1 MSNGLGPDFN
11 RIWSAGLLTNLADG
25 VLRLAAPLLAIT
37 LTRDPVLIS
46 LLSALSLLPWL
57 FLAVPIGAVV
67 DRVDRR
73 KALFL
78 GNLARAIIGL
88 AVSYIVYQDAMTIEI
103 LLLAT
108 FLWGV
113 CEVLVDT
120 TSQAILPEILK
131 SDQLER
137 GNSRLNTAEVIVAQF
152 VGSPLGGLLYAVA
165 IALPFFLSG
174 IGFAI
179 AALIV
184 SIFPFHTSLKP
195 AERAPDA
202 PDPHFLNEIKF
213 GIKYMYEEKRIDS
226 NSYEKVTLHN
236 IMPRNAKW
244 YNKLDDA
251 GIVRQGM
258 RVVKGDVLVSK
269 ISVIS
274 KPGAESQRDSSI
286 CTQHDQEGVVH
297 RVIVTTNTD
306 GYQLIKIVIRQTK
319 IPEIGD
325 KFASRSAQKGTLGM
339 TFRQEDMPFTRDGI
353 VPDIIINPNA
363 IPSRMTIAQ
372 LLECVLGKAGS
383 MEATLNDS
391 TPFTANSVNIA
402 DEICNRLASVG
413 FERDGSEMLCNGMT
427 GERMRAKVFIGPT
440 YYQRLKHM
448 VGDKIHA
455 RADGDVQILTNQ
467 PLEGRS
473 RGGGLRLGEMER
485 DALIAHGTSNFLRER
500 LYTMSDPYEVVVCY
514 GCGSTQSKQH
524 ECRNCGSDDFAGC
537 GRDFPCVWDVRRHPH
552 HSSYVFDRRH
562 YCFIHR
568 KQRA

>member
-57 FLAVPIGAVV
+57 FFAVPIGAVV

-88 AVSYIVYQDAMTIEI
+88 AVSYIVYQDAMTIEL

-131 SDQLER
+131 SNQLER

-184 SIFPFHTSLKP
+184 SIFPFRTSLKP

-213 GIKYMYEEKRIDS
+213 GIKYMYEEKRIFHLVVITTLLGFFFSLS
-226 NSYEKVTLHN
+226 NAIAPLFIIEELGVE
-236 IMPRNAKW
+236 PRYLGILLAIQGLGALAGSVLAPRISKTMGRGRALAFNLLIASLPIFIIGFVPNVW
-244 YNKLDDA
+244 YFLPLGVIIGA
-251 GIVRQGM
+251 T
-258 RVVKGDVLVSK
+258 
-269 ISVIS
+269 ISVWNILLMS
-274 KPGAESQRDSSI
+274 VYQSIIPRELYGRIHGARRTI
-286 CTQHDQEGVVH
+286 VWGLMPIGA
-297 RVIVTTNTD
+297 VI
-306 GYQLIKIVIRQTK
+306 G
-319 IPEIGD
+319 
-325 KFASRSAQKGTLGM
+325 
-339 TFRQEDMPFTRDGI
+339 
-353 VPDIIINPNA
+353 
-363 IPSRMTIAQ
+363 
-372 LLECVLGKAGS
+372 
-383 MEATLNDS
+383 
-391 TPFTANSVNIA
+391 
-402 DEICNRLASVG
+402 G
-413 FERDGSEMLCNGMT
+413 F
-427 GERMRAKVFIGPT
+427 V
-440 YYQRLKHM
+440 
-448 VGDKIHA
+448 A
-455 RADGDVQILTNQ
+455 R
-467 PLEGRS
+467 
-473 RGGGLRLGEMER
+473 GGLRLPYIIGGLISLIVVAFSFKRIVQIGE
-485 DALIAHGTSNFLRER
+485 DSVAI
-500 LYTMSDPYEVVVCY
+500 
-514 GCGSTQSKQH
+514 SK
-524 ECRNCGSDDFAGC
+524 END
-537 GRDFPCVWDVRRHPH
+537 
-552 HSSYVFDRRH
+552 
-562 YCFIHR
+562 
-568 KQRA
+568 K

>member
-57 FLAVPIGAVV
+57 FFAVPIGAVV

-88 AVSYIVYQDAMTIEI
+88 AVSYIVYQDAMTIEL

-174 IGFAI
+174 IGFVI

-202 PDPHFLNEIKF
+202 PAPHFLNEIKF
-213 GIKYMYEEKRIDS
+213 GIKYMYEEKRIFHLVVITTLLGFFFSLS
-226 NSYEKVTLHN
+226 NAIAPLFIIEELGVE
-236 IMPRNAKW
+236 PRYLGILLAIQGLGALAGSVLAPQISKSMGRGRALAFNLLIASLPIFIIGFVPNVW
-244 YNKLDDA
+244 YFLPLGVIIGA
-251 GIVRQGM
+251 T
-258 RVVKGDVLVSK
+258 
-269 ISVIS
+269 ISVWNILLMS
-274 KPGAESQRDSSI
+274 VYQSIIPRELYGRIHGARRTIVWGLMPIGS
-286 CTQHDQEGVVH
+286 
-297 RVIVTTNTD
+297 VI
-306 GYQLIKIVIRQTK
+306 G
-319 IPEIGD
+319 
-325 KFASRSAQKGTLGM
+325 
-339 TFRQEDMPFTRDGI
+339 
-353 VPDIIINPNA
+353 
-363 IPSRMTIAQ
+363 
-372 LLECVLGKAGS
+372 
-383 MEATLNDS
+383 
-391 TPFTANSVNIA
+391 
-402 DEICNRLASVG
+402 G
-413 FERDGSEMLCNGMT
+413 F
-427 GERMRAKVFIGPT
+427 V
-440 YYQRLKHM
+440 
-448 VGDKIHA
+448 A
-455 RADGDVQILTNQ
+455 R
-467 PLEGRS
+467 
-473 RGGGLRLGEMER
+473 GGLRLPYIIGG
-485 DALIAHGTSNFLRER
+485 LISL
-500 LYTMSDPYEVVVCY
+500 VVVAFSFKRIVQI
-514 GCGSTQSKQH
+514 GEESVAISK
-524 ECRNCGSDDFAGC
+524 END
-537 GRDFPCVWDVRRHPH
+537 
-552 HSSYVFDRRH
+552 
-562 YCFIHR
+562 
-568 KQRA
+568 K

>member
-1 MSNGLGPDFN
+1 VSNGLGPDFN

-57 FLAVPIGAVV
+57 FFAVPIGAVV

-174 IGFAI
+174 IGFVI

-213 GIKYMYEEKRIDS
+213 GIKYMYEEKRIFHLVVITTLLGFFFSLS
-226 NSYEKVTLHN
+226 NAIAPLFIIEELGVE
-236 IMPRNAKW
+236 PRYLGILLAIQGLGALAGSVLAPRISKTMGRGRALAFNLLIASLPIFIIGFVPNVW
-244 YNKLDDA
+244 YFLPLGVIIGA
-251 GIVRQGM
+251 T
-258 RVVKGDVLVSK
+258 
-269 ISVIS
+269 ISVWNILLMS
-274 KPGAESQRDSSI
+274 VYQSIIPRELYGRIHGARRTIVWGLMPIGS
-286 CTQHDQEGVVH
+286 
-297 RVIVTTNTD
+297 VI
-306 GYQLIKIVIRQTK
+306 G
-319 IPEIGD
+319 
-325 KFASRSAQKGTLGM
+325 
-339 TFRQEDMPFTRDGI
+339 
-353 VPDIIINPNA
+353 
-363 IPSRMTIAQ
+363 
-372 LLECVLGKAGS
+372 
-383 MEATLNDS
+383 
-391 TPFTANSVNIA
+391 
-402 DEICNRLASVG
+402 G
-413 FERDGSEMLCNGMT
+413 F
-427 GERMRAKVFIGPT
+427 V
-440 YYQRLKHM
+440 
-448 VGDKIHA
+448 A
-455 RADGDVQILTNQ
+455 R
-467 PLEGRS
+467 
-473 RGGGLRLGEMER
+473 GGLRLPYIIGG
-485 DALIAHGTSNFLRER
+485 LISL
-500 LYTMSDPYEVVVCY
+500 VVVAFSFKRIVQI
-514 GCGSTQSKQH
+514 GEESVAISK
-524 ECRNCGSDDFAGC
+524 END
-537 GRDFPCVWDVRRHPH
+537 
-552 HSSYVFDRRH
+552 
-562 YCFIHR
+562 
-568 KQRA
+568 K

>member
-57 FLAVPIGAVV
+57 FFAVPIGAVV

-184 SIFPFHTSLKP
+184 SIFPFRTSLKP

-213 GIKYMYEEKRIDS
+213 GIKYMYEEKRIFHLVVITTLLGFFFSLS
-226 NSYEKVTLHN
+226 NAIAPLFIIEELGVE
-236 IMPRNAKW
+236 PRYLGILLAIQGLGALAGSVLAPRISKTMGRGRALAFNLLIASLPIFIIGFVPNVW
-244 YNKLDDA
+244 YFLPLGVIIGA
-251 GIVRQGM
+251 T
-258 RVVKGDVLVSK
+258 
-269 ISVIS
+269 ISVWNILLMS
-274 KPGAESQRDSSI
+274 VYQSIIPRELYGRIHGARRTI
-286 CTQHDQEGVVH
+286 VWGLMPIGA
-297 RVIVTTNTD
+297 VI
-306 GYQLIKIVIRQTK
+306 G
-319 IPEIGD
+319 
-325 KFASRSAQKGTLGM
+325 
-339 TFRQEDMPFTRDGI
+339 
-353 VPDIIINPNA
+353 
-363 IPSRMTIAQ
+363 
-372 LLECVLGKAGS
+372 
-383 MEATLNDS
+383 
-391 TPFTANSVNIA
+391 
-402 DEICNRLASVG
+402 G
-413 FERDGSEMLCNGMT
+413 F
-427 GERMRAKVFIGPT
+427 V
-440 YYQRLKHM
+440 
-448 VGDKIHA
+448 A
-455 RADGDVQILTNQ
+455 RC
-467 PLEGRS
+467 
-473 RGGGLRLGEMER
+473 GLRLPFIIGGLISLIVVAFSFKRIVQIGEESV
-485 DALIAHGTSNFLRER
+485 AISREN
-500 LYTMSDPYEVVVCY
+500 D
-514 GCGSTQSKQH
+514 K
-524 ECRNCGSDDFAGC
+524 
-537 GRDFPCVWDVRRHPH
+537 
-552 HSSYVFDRRH
+552 
-562 YCFIHR
+562 
-568 KQRA
+568 